1 MKLFFR
7 ESKKG
12 PNFDSMSSP
21 GGGWRTKW
29 IECSYQR
36 CSSRCR
42 CGFMRKIR
50 MFWRCNYYS
59 WNGNYCLVS
68 LWRMCRYRSKIH
80 TFYPIEVAHVN
91 FHFQYCTDLWLH
103 FLHLLI
109 KNSKHLAPFNLKS
122 EHFLAW
128 RTNREKLIK
137 NLKNVFL
144 TLIITQYCNQCWNC
158 LSIIEYTNFTSILQY
173 RIRT

>member
-1 MKLFFR
+1 
-7 ESKKG
+7 
-12 PNFDSMSSP
+12 MSSP
-21 GGGWRTKW
+21 SGGWRTKW

-80 TFYPIEVAHVN
+80 IFYPIEVAHVN

-128 RTNREKLIK
+128 RKK
-137 NLKNVFL
+137 S
-144 TLIITQYCNQCWNC
+144 W
-158 LSIIEYTNFTSILQY
+158 SIDQKSQKCIFDRDCKSILTV
-173 RIRT
+173 INAEIACP